1 MTPEIKELL
10 NPSVDIYLHK
20 ATQKL
25 YVIAESIIQKD
36 ETEGVF
42 LYAVIKIDLKSGEQD
57 ISDFLLP
64 KPMDKYESPEDLKNA
79 INETPS
85 LFKKFRTELR
95 ETAYL
100 ETIKKLART
109 VLDS

>member
-1 MTPEIKELL
+1 MTSDTKELL

-20 ATQKL
+20 ASQKL
-25 YVIAESIIQKD
+25 YAIAESVLQKD
-36 ETEGVF
+36 DAEGIY
-42 LYAVIKIDLKSGEQD
+42 LYAVLKIDLKNGKQD

-64 KPMDKYESPEDLKNA
+64 KPMEAYESPEELKQA

-100 ETIKKLART
+100 ETIKKLAKT
-109 VLDS
+109 ILDS